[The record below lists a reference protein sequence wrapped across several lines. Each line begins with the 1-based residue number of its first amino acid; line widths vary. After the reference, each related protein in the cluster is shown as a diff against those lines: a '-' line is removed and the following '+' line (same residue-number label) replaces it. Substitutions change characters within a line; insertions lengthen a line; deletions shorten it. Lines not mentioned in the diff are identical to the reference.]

1 MMEWTEEQKK
11 FVRQVLGRIGQKTS
25 PQHMSFLLKRHLKLD
40 VTQDE
45 VSILMKELQEAPPQA
60 SFTPIPKDVKHQ
72 DLKSSCANIINEA
85 KQILQRDGLHKV
97 AVKHTLNGLSALLC
111 LSDLHFGEVIKVND
125 RVIFDLDEANARLNS
140 IVDQFIA
147 APELDGYDVNEC
159 VVLLAGD
166 IIDGELIYPGQSFDT
181 QGHAFDQIK
190 EATIPIWNTLV
201 RLAEEFPV
209 VRVYC
214 VPGNHGRTTKLH
226 HQMTNWDN
234 ALYFGLQLLANM
246 AESNIEV
253 HTPLQMW
260 TDFKV
265 RGWNVHSR
273 HIGVVQASTAGP
285 ARRIMTW
292 LDGHNADLL
301 FYGHFHCPEMF
312 SNGTRRIF
320 KNGALPP
327 INDFAENLG
336 FPDGT
341 GQWMVGISDKE
352 SVAFSKILMPVTEV
366 D

>member
-1 MMEWTEEQKK
+1 
-11 FVRQVLGRIGQKTS
+11 VAPDPVGA
-25 PQHMSFLLKRHLKLD
+25 
-40 VTQDE
+40 
-45 VSILMKELQEAPPQA
+45 LMRELEEAPPQA
-60 SFTPIPKDVKHQ
+60 SLAPIPPQHKPR
-72 DLKSSCANIINEA
+72 DLRGVCADIINEA
-85 KQILQRDGLHKV
+85 KEILRKDGLHKV
-97 AVKHTLNGLSALLC
+97 EVKHKLNGLSALLC
-111 LSDLHFGEVIKVND
+111 LSDLHFGEVIRVND
-125 RVIFDLDEANARLNS
+125 HVVFDLDEANERLSS

-147 APELDGYDVNEC
+147 APELDGYDVDEC

-166 IIDGELIYPGQSFDT
+166 IIDGEMIYPAQAHET

-190 EATIPIWNTLV
+190 EATISIWNVLV
-201 RLAEEFPV
+201 RLAEKFPV
-209 VRVYC
+209 VRVHC
-214 VPGNHGRTTKLH
+214 VPGNHGRTTKYH

-246 AESNIEV
+246 AEGNIEV

-265 RGWNVHSR
+265 RGWKIHSR

-285 ARRIMTW
+285 AKRVMTW
-292 LDGHNADLL
+292 LDSHNADLF

-312 SNGTRRIF
+312 SSGTRRIF

-352 SVAFSKILMPVTEV
+352 SVAFSKILIPIAEV